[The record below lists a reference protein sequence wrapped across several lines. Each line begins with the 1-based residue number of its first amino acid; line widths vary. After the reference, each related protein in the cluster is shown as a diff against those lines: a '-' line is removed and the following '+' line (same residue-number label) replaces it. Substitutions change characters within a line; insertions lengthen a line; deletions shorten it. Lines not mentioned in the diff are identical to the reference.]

1 VAPLFAGTGVFT
13 SPKVSIVGWIEMDTS
28 CCSRPQ
34 LRIAK
39 RHGIKTKTNARFI
52 VHNSIKVLITNDK
65 SGANLADVFSKC
77 KMKAEENLLSE
88 FI

>member
-1 VAPLFAGTGVFT
+1 VAPLFAGIGVFT

-39 RHGIKTKTNARFI
+39 RNGIKTKTNTHFI
-52 VHNSIKVLITNDK
+52 VHNSIKVLITNDE
-65 SGANLADVFSKC
+65 SGANSADAFLKC

-88 FI
+88 SI